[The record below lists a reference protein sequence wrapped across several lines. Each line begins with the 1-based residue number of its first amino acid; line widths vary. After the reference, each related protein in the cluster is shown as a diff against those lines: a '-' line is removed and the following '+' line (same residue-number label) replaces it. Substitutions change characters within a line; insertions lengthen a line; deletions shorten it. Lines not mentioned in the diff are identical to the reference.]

1 MNRLLIAVFVF
12 LTGLLGKIEADM
24 NVTPWSPISPV
35 PTPTPTAIAEDGVYC
50 SGHLCIEFNYGR

>member
-1 MNRLLIAVFVF
+1 VF